1 MRGRRG
7 GETAGSTEVASPG
20 PFQPPSQ
27 EPFGFVTHMI
37 HPFCR
42 RESPRMEVGE
52 REVWWEAQQGQ
63 AKSLF
68 TRAPTRG
75 PFWNPGVDFPHVF
88 LFSAL
93 EASSPTF
100 LPLAKRGQLPGQ
112 TLETCPK
119 VQNAG
124 PLLPETL
131 ARPYPLKRQEAPG

>member
-1 MRGRRG
+1 M
-7 GETAGSTEVASPG
+7 ASPG

-27 EPFGFVTHMI
+27 EPLGFVTHMI

-75 PFWNPGVDFPHVF
+75 PSWNLGIDFPHVF

-93 EASSPTF
+93 DAISLTF
-100 LPLAKRGQLPGQ
+100 LHLAKWGQLSGQ
-112 TLETCPK
+112 ILEACPTL
-119 VQNAG
+119 QNAS
-124 PLLPETL
+124 PLHP
-131 ARPYPLKRQEAPG
+131 